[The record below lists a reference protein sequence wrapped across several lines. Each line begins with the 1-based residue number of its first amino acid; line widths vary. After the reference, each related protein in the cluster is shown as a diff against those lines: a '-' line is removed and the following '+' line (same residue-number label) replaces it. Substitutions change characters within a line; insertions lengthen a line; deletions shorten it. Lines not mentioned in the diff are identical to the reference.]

1 MKKTGL
7 IVLMATLLLCCLPA
21 QAQLGG
27 LINKGKQMANKAKEV
42 KEKVEDEIKKANGD
56 VDFYYMD
63 AHRGFYRNKG
73 RKIVFDDLH
82 KEGKRTGKNVIYTI
96 EKNGDV
102 KFDDGRKVGEVLD
115 GGVVNCHATINYL
128 TLADNGD
135 VMMDG
140 EAVGHINDAG
150 DVTLEG
156 VSIGKAPGLDKQ
168 VAALIYFGILFD
180 KQGIATVRAKVQEEQ
195 LRIEQERKQAEEA
208 RLKAAQ
214 EAEAK
219 GKAAGTTQAQTTQ
232 ATTTKTTQTSGKK
245 SNNAKSQKVQEWT
258 IEKNG
263 QRGYVD
269 ANGVVYN
276 WAHKKIGQLP
286 KGSGDIK
293 NDMGSAIGRIS
304 SGDIYKNGNKVCT
317 VTSGGSISVPGSNA
331 TVAEVRAGGRI
342 DRTKDS
348 KTLGYCDA
356 RPYEWAVAI
365 IFCDFFKF

>member
-1 MKKTGL
+1 MKRTGFVLL
-7 IVLMATLLLCCLPA
+7 IMALLCCMPA

-27 LINKGKQMANKAKEV
+27 LINKGKKAVDKAKEA
-42 KEKVEDEIKKANGD
+42 KEKVDEEIKKANGD

-63 AHRGFYRNKG
+63 AHRGFYRARTKQ
-73 RKIVFDDLH
+73 IVFDDLH
-82 KEGKRTGKNVIYTI
+82 KEGKRSGKNVVYTI

-102 KFDDGRKVGEVLD
+102 TFDDGRKVGEVLD
-115 GGVVNCHATINYL
+115 GGIVNCHATAPYL
-128 TLADNGD
+128 TLAANGD

-140 EAVGHINDAG
+140 EAIGHIG
-150 DVTLEG
+150 DDGNVTLEG
-156 VSIGKAPGLDKQ
+156 MSIGKAQGIDKQ
-168 VAALIYFGILFD
+168 VAAYIYFGILFD
-180 KQGIATVRAKVQEEQ
+180 KQGIATARAKIIEEKQ
-195 LRIEQERKQAEEA
+195 RLEQERKQAEEA

-219 GKAAGTTQAQTTQ
+219 RKAESANQPKSSNQA
-232 ATTTKTTQTSGKK
+232 SGKK
-245 SNNAKSQKVQEWT
+245 SNNSSTKKVQEWT

-263 QRGYVD
+263 SRGYVD

-276 WAHKKIGQLP
+276 SSHKKIGQLP

-293 NDMGSAIGRIS
+293 DGSGSTIGRIN
-304 SGDIYKNGNKVCT
+304 SGDIYVRGNKVCT

-331 TVAEVRAGGRI
+331 TVAEVHAGGRI
-342 DRTKDS
+342 DMKQNS

-365 IFCDFFKF
+365 IFCDIFRF